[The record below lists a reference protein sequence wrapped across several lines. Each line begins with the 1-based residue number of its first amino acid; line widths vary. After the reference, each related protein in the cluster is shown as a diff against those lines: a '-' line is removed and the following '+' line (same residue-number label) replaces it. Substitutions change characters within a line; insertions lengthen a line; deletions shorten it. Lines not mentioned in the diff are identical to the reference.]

1 MWQQTL
7 IGTFWSI
14 TEMTRRRRQQCTTSG
29 MFVSHAKIRIIGL
42 GGKSRKRRPHRR
54 RLGVKEVVRMPCLLP
69 TAVTVFLGL
78 IAVAGGAGMS
88 VIGYIPKTVKNLTE
102 SPDSANGSWF
112 HLGLSKSGSDYAV
125 NTCSYVGPVVM
136 AVGLFSMIVACVF
149 YCEILDKYA
158 ILVPDRRSAIYDKD
172 ELYEVIVGEMKKSY
186 AQTLITAYSKAA
198 ERSLLADNQS
208 SSGEYQPEPAYASK
222 PKEPLTLEQQI
233 DIECEGYTPSPP
245 VPHKKYSVIQARIQ
259 RLRSEDNWLKT
270 SSLPNIRRTASIKRV
285 GRIGGKIKDS
295 RTLSYDY
302 TMDEARLRRK
312 SMMLRS
318 LVQWN
323 SESSDML
330 ANKQRRYSSVKALP
344 SQRRGSWDAVSHAG
358 FGSFP
363 LTRLIQRR
371 GTFACGD
378 MKTRR
383 MKFLLLL
390 EASES
395 QDAIPDSASVDGRAT
410 VAGIRRNSF
419 IPYTTCDKF
428 IADEAKRTMKDS
440 RRPSVNPFSFTNRF
454 NTTVPP
460 PGARRHSFF
469 PIRRDD
475 KIFVSDVNEHRRHSF
490 NPICVN
496 NTLKPEYAANAEG
509 RRASFNPDTLDK
521 GSERRSS
528 HIPSQNSKYLC
539 VPGFE
544 TELYTERRPSTS
556 EDTEEGNLDGSGV
569 SDPCQF
575 TGQVFQQDERRVE
588 RRHSSFNPIVVNVSP
603 GGSESRTSI
612 KVPKILINAELP
624 SRFLTVPPQDYYME
638 ERERRHS
645 FNNTASTTKYNPPTA
660 AASPKT
666 IEKSPSQRIS
676 FKLSPEDSSSSISSS
691 HQPIPK
697 MNAKTQKAG
706 AEPVRPSSFK
716 QEMIVF
722 KPLPR
727 ADSRSVSPLSNISC
741 CGSERLGS
749 DRSMNT
755 SRTVSISSDRS
766 VRTAISKSPS
776 TVVSVEGVSPFGSF
790 HPISPSEHSAT
801 TTLAADVIAMQISN
815 IEDFEREHEI
825 LSADTSG
832 VTNSFR
838 NVRGRG
844 RSRRFV
850 VQADS
855 PGSTSSGP
863 ATLTPS
869 TITDA
874 NAAIQRSKSA
884 SSLPVVALSPQSP
897 HIYARVPKPTSPL
910 VSRHKAESGSE
921 FDKNCS

>member
-1 MWQQTL
+1 
-7 IGTFWSI
+7 
-14 TEMTRRRRQQCTTSG
+14 
-29 MFVSHAKIRIIGL
+29 MFVSHAKIRIVGL

-54 RLGVKEVVRMPCLLP
+54 RLAIKEVLRMPCLVP
-69 TAVTVFLGL
+69 TSVTVFLGL

-88 VIGYIPKTVKNLTE
+88 VIGYVPENLEKNLTVG
-102 SPDSANGSWF
+102 SNKSWF
-112 HLGLSKSGSDYAV
+112 YLDLSSDTNYYALK
-125 NTCSYVGPVVM
+125 TCSYVGPIVM
-136 AVGLFSMIVACVF
+136 AIGLFSMIVACVF

-158 ILVPDRRSAIYDKD
+158 ILVPDRRSAVYDKE

-186 AQTLITAYSKAA
+186 AQTLITAYTKAA

-208 SSGEYQPEPAYASK
+208 TSSEYQPEPTYTTK
-222 PKEPLTLEQQI
+222 TKEPLTLEQQI

-245 VPHKKYSVIQARIQ
+245 IPHKRYSVIQARIQ

-270 SSLPNIRRTASIKRV
+270 SSLPNIRRTASIKRA

-323 SESSDML
+323 SESSEML
-330 ANKQRRYSSVKALP
+330 ANKQRRFSSVKALP
-344 SQRRGSWDAVSHAG
+344 SQRRGSWDVVSHAG
-358 FGSFP
+358 YGSFP

-395 QDAIPDSASVDGRAT
+395 QDALPDSASVDGRAT

-440 RRPSVNPFSFTNRF
+440 RRPSVNPFSFNNRF
-454 NTTVPP
+454 TTSGPQ

-469 PIRRDD
+469 PIRRED

-490 NPICVN
+490 NPTCVN
-496 NTLKPEYAANAEG
+496 NTLKPEYAANADG
-509 RRASFNPDTLDK
+509 RRASFNPDSIQDK
-521 GSERRSS
+521 SGERRPS
-528 HIPSQNSKYLC
+528 HIPSQNSKFLC

-544 TELYTERRPSTS
+544 NELSMERRPSASNADEVGNSDGAAALDSTS
-556 EDTEEGNLDGSGV
+556 SIATSQA
-569 SDPCQF
+569 SS
-575 TGQVFQQDERRVE
+575 QVFQDDKRVE
-588 RRHSSFNPIVVNVSP
+588 RRHSSFNPVLKVSQA
-603 GGSESRTSI
+603 GTTETNTNL
-612 KVPKILINAELP
+612 KVPKITINIEPP
-624 SRFLTVPPQDYYME
+624 SRFLTVPSQDYYME

-645 FNNTASTTKYNPPTA
+645 FTTSPTTKCNPSTA
-660 AASPKT
+660 ASSKP
-666 IEKSPSQRIS
+666 IDKSASQRIS
-676 FKLSPEDSSSSISSS
+676 FKLAPEDPTSSSYQAAHKSTLKS
-691 HQPIPK
+691 HK
-697 MNAKTQKAG
+697 VG
-706 AEPVRPSSFK
+706 AEPIRPSSFK
-716 QEMIVF
+716 QEMVVF

-727 ADSRSVSPLSNISC
+727 SDSRSMSPLSNISC

-749 DRSMNT
+749 DRSTNV
-755 SRTVSISSDRS
+755 SRTASISSDRS
-766 VRTAISKSPS
+766 VRTAISKSPA
-776 TVVSVEGVSPFGSF
+776 TIVSVEDALSF
-790 HPISPSEHSAT
+790 QVNSPSDHST
-801 TTLAADVIAMQISN
+801 TTQVSLVKDVQSPHIS
-815 IEDFEREHEI
+815 DFEKK
-825 LSADTSG
+825 SDTPSDAPE
-832 VTNSFR
+832 VLIQLNSFR
-838 NVRGRG
+838 NMRDRG
-844 RSRRFV
+844 RSRQFV
-850 VQADS
+850 LQQTDS

-863 ATLTPS
+863 ATLSPS

-884 SSLPVVALSPQSP
+884 SSLPVVTLSPQSP

-910 VSRHKAESGSE
+910 VTRHKAYPGS
-921 FDKNCS
+921 DYDTNCS